1 MDSNSVILILN
12 FILQLVQMIDHSIF
26 KRLSSSKC
34 LGAEI
39 VLKDRNDLE
48 DPKKEKDTNNK
59 I

>member
-1 MDSNSVILILN
+1 MDSNSVILLIN
-12 FILQLVQMIDHSIF
+12 FILQIMQMWDHSIL

-34 LGAEI
+34 CGAEI
-39 VLKDRNDLE
+39 VLKDRNDPE